1 LLKTILIIAIPAA
14 LKHLLDMLLVIID
27 MIMVGSLGV
36 NQVAAVGLGLQFLM
50 VLGVV
55 MTLFSVGGN
64 AVISRLKGS
73 GRTYK
78 ANITLYNLIWIVLIL
93 SIVSMILII
102 PNVYELYIAMQVSEP
117 VAGFGVDYFQ
127 TVAFGFVFLFFDTLF
142 FTYFSAMGNTT
153 FSLYIK
159 IFSAVINVLLNYAL
173 IFGHFG
179 APAMGVQGAAIATVI
194 ALAINVLIYILILYR
209 SETYGVVA
217 VYSKRIIKE
226 VYKVGLPASVERG
239 IASFSFMFFVAIIA
253 GYSTES
259 LAGYQIGLRIEG
271 IAFMPGFGFSV
282 AAMTLMGQYLG
293 AKDPKGAEQ
302 AVLITSWIAASFM
315 GFVGIFMVLFPE
327 VAIHF
332 FTTDPRTVEEAA
344 IYLRLVGISQVP
356 LAMMFV
362 MSAGLRGAG
371 AVRIT
376 MIVSLSSLWSLRIIP
391 SYVASYVSDDILWVY
406 VVMTIETFVKGAL
419 FFYIFRKGSWK
430 KIKLKV

>member
-1 LLKTILIIAIPAA
+1 MIKTILYIAIPAA
-14 LKHLLDMLLVIID
+14 LKHLLDMLLIIID

-36 NQVAAVGLGLQFLM
+36 DQVAAVGLGLQFLM

-64 AVISRLKGS
+64 AIIARLKGS
-73 GRTYK
+73 GRIYK
-78 ANITLYNLIWIVLIL
+78 ANVTLYNLIGIVFVL
-93 SIVSMILII
+93 SIVTMILVI
-102 PNVYELYIAMQVSEP
+102 PNVYEIYLLLQVTPE
-117 VAGFGVDYFQ
+117 VAQFGVDYFQ
-127 TVAFGFVFLFFDTLF
+127 TVAFGFVLMFFDTLF

-159 IFSAVINVLLNYAL
+159 LISAVINIILNYAL

-179 APAMGVQGAAIATVI
+179 APALGVKGAAIATVI
-194 ALAINVLIYILILYR
+194 AVGINVLIYIVILNR
-209 SETYGVVA
+209 SRIYGIVPLF
-217 VYSKRIIKE
+217 SPRIIKE
-226 VYKVGLPASVERG
+226 VYKIGMPASIERG

-293 AKDPKGAEQ
+293 AKDPAGAKE
-302 AVLITSWIAASFM
+302 AVRITSWIAAGFM
-315 GFVGIFMVLFPE
+315 GFVGIFMVAVPE
-327 VAIHF
+327 YAIYF
-332 FTTDPRTVEEAA
+332 FTQDPRTTQEAA

-362 MSAGLRGAG
+362 LSAGLRGAG

-376 MIVSLSSLWSLRIIP
+376 MIVSITSLWSLRILP

-419 FFYIFRKGSWK
+419 FYFIFKSGSWK
-430 KIKLKV
+430 KIKVKV